1 VSLFG
6 LFLVFGAINA
16 LLSWMDDRAHR
27 DAVTEFFPKFRST
40 AGPANYFV
48 TRNHPVLS
56 ASIVWTGFALHG

>member
-16 LLSWMDDRAHR
+16 PVSWMDDRAHCHV
-27 DAVTEFFPKFRST
+27 VTEFLAEFPST
-40 AGPANYFV
+40 ARPADYFV
-48 TRNHPVLS
+48 TRNRPVLS